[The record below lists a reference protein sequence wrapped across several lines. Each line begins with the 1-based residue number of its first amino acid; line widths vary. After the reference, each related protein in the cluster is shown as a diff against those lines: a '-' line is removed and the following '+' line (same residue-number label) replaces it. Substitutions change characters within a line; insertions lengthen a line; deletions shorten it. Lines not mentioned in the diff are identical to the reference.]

1 MIRVNLRAF
10 ETSSGAT
17 PMSIAMDPVYATTA
31 TRITQNPF
39 SWSTLGGAAAAASK
53 CSPID
58 EDLRALQQIG
68 AKVRFTR
75 GETIFNDGDEATHCY
90 KVISG
95 AVRLCKHMADG
106 RRQIAD
112 FLLAGD
118 LFGFMQFGQYKFSA
132 EAIGDVV
139 LMCYPQRHV
148 ARLSSSMPNLR
159 GRVLVLLSQRLL
171 GMQDHLVMLGRQ
183 TAKERIASFLLH
195 IAERSDAEEDLAF
208 DLPMSR
214 QDIADYLGLT
224 IETVCRMLSE
234 LKREKVIAIP
244 NVGQIIVKDIAS
256 LQTLTEG
263 GE

>member
-1 MIRVNLRAF
+1 
-10 ETSSGAT
+10 
-17 PMSIAMDPVYATTA
+17 MSIAMDPAYAMTA
-31 TRITQNPF
+31 TPATQNPF
-39 SWSTLGGAAAAASK
+39 SRSALGSATVPTKS
-53 CSPID
+53 SLTVD
-58 EDLRALQQIG
+58 EDLRALQQVG
-68 AKVRFTR
+68 MKMRFTR
-75 GETIFNDGDEATHCY
+75 NETIFSDGDEATNVY

-118 LFGFMQFGQYKFSA
+118 LFGVMQFGHYKFTA
-132 EAIGDVV
+132 EAVGDVV
-139 LMCYPQRHV
+139 LMCYPQRQV

-159 GRVLVLLSQRLL
+159 GRLLVLISQRLL

-195 IAERSDAEEDLAF
+195 IAERSDAEEGLAF

-234 LKREKVIAIP
+234 LKRERVIAIP
-244 NVGQIIVKDIAS
+244 SVSRIVLNDMDA
-256 LQTLTEG
+256 LRALAEG

>member
-1 MIRVNLRAF
+1 MSAATNPVYEMTAARSTQNQSGWPSL
-10 ETSSGAT
+10 SDGAT
-17 PMSIAMDPVYATTA
+17 ATSTVSAIDP
-31 TRITQNPF
+31 
-39 SWSTLGGAAAAASK
+39 
-53 CSPID
+53 
-58 EDLRALQQIG
+58 DLRALQQVG
-68 AKVRFTR
+68 VKVRFAR
-75 GETIFNDGDEATHCY
+75 NETIFSDGDEASACY

-95 AVRLCKHMADG
+95 AVRLCKHLADG

-118 LFGFMQFGQYKFSA
+118 LFGFMQFGHYKFTA

-159 GRVLVLLSQRLL
+159 GRLFVLLSQRLL
-171 GMQDHLVMLGRQ
+171 GVQDHLVMLGRQ
-183 TAKERIASFLLH
+183 TAKERIATFLLH
-195 IAERSDAEEDLAF
+195 IAERSDAEEGLAF

-234 LKREKVIAIP
+234 LKRKKIIAIP
-244 NVGQIIVKDIAS
+244 STSQIVINDIDA
-256 LQTLTEG
+256 LKALIEG

>member
-1 MIRVNLRAF
+1 MSFAIQ
-10 ETSSGAT
+10 ETTLNRTS
-17 PMSIAMDPVYATTA
+17 V
-31 TRITQNPF
+31 NPF
-39 SWSTLGGAAAAASK
+39 SWSTPGAGVAKS
-53 CSPID
+53 SPVD
-58 EDLRALQQIG
+58 EDLRALQQVG
-68 AKVRFTR
+68 VKVRYGR
-75 GETIFNDGDEATHCY
+75 NETIFNDGDEATNCY

-95 AVRLCKHMADG
+95 AVRLCKHMTDG

-118 LFGFMQFGQYKFSA
+118 FFGFTQFGTYKFTA
-132 EAIGDVV
+132 EAVGDVV
-139 LMCYPQRHV
+139 LICYPQRQV

-159 GRVLVLLSQRLL
+159 GRLLVLLSQRLI

-183 TAKERIASFLLH
+183 SAKERVASFLLH
-195 IAERSDAEEDLAF
+195 IAERSEAEQGEGF

-234 LKREKVIAIP
+234 LKRERIIAIP
-244 NVGQIIVKDIAS
+244 SLGQVVLNDKDALES
-256 LQTLTEG
+256 LTDG

>member
-1 MIRVNLRAF
+1 
-10 ETSSGAT
+10 
-17 PMSIAMDPVYATTA
+17 MSVALDPRQSAPTMPAVK
-31 TRITQNPF
+31 NPF
-39 SWSTLGGAAAAASK
+39 KLSVLGGTAAGTAKS
-53 CSPID
+53 SVGD
-58 EDLRALQQIG
+58 EDLRALQQVG
-68 AKVRFTR
+68 MKVRFAR
-75 GETIFNDGDEATHCY
+75 NETIFNDGDEATNCY

-118 LFGFMQFGQYKFSA
+118 FFGFMQFRNYKFTA
-132 EAIGDVV
+132 EAVGDVV
-139 LMCYPQRHV
+139 LMCYPQRQV

-159 GRVLVLLSQRLL
+159 GRLLVLLSQRLL

-183 TAKERIASFLLH
+183 TAKERVASFLLH
-195 IAERSDAEEDLAF
+195 IAERSDAEEGIAF

-234 LKREKVIAIP
+234 LKRERVIAIP
-244 NVGQIIVKDIAS
+244 SLSQIILNDKDALES
-256 LQTLTEG
+256 LTDGSE
-263 GE
+263 

>member
-1 MIRVNLRAF
+1 M
-10 ETSSGAT
+10 
-17 PMSIAMDPVYATTA
+17 
-31 TRITQNPF
+31 
-39 SWSTLGGAAAAASK
+39 
-53 CSPID
+53 
-58 EDLRALQQIG
+58 
-68 AKVRFTR
+68 KVRYTR
-75 GETIFNDGDEATHCY
+75 NETIFNDGDEATNCY

-112 FLLAGD
+112 FLLAAD
-118 LFGFMQFGQYKFSA
+118 FFGFMQFGNYKFTA
-132 EAIGDVV
+132 EAVGDVV
-139 LMCYPQRHV
+139 LLCYRQKQV

-159 GRVLVLLSQRLL
+159 CRLLILLSQRLL

-183 TAKERIASFLLH
+183 TAKERVASFLLH
-195 IAERSDAEEDLAF
+195 IAERSDAEEGVTF

-234 LKREKVIAIP
+234 LKRERIIAIP
-244 NVGQIIVKDIAS
+244 TLSQVVLSDMDA
-256 LQTLTEG
+256 LQALTEG

>member
-1 MIRVNLRAF
+1 M
-10 ETSSGAT
+10 G
-17 PMSIAMDPVYATTA
+17 PVYATTA
-31 TRITQNPF
+31 SHITRNPF
-39 SWSTLGGAAAAASK
+39 SGSTLGGSAAGVSNT
-53 CSPID
+53 SPID
-58 EDLRALQQIG
+58 EDLRALKQIG
-68 AKVRFTR
+68 VKVRFSR
-75 GETIFNDGDEATHCY
+75 NETIFSDGDEATNCY

-118 LFGFMQFGQYKFSA
+118 LFGFMQFGHYKFTA
-132 EAIGDVV
+132 EAVGDVV
-139 LMCYPQRHV
+139 LMCYPQRQV

-159 GRVLVLLSQRLL
+159 GRLLVLLSQRLL

-195 IAERSDAEEDLAF
+195 IAERSDAEEGLAF

-234 LKREKVIAIP
+234 LKREKIIAIP
-244 NVGQIIVKDIAS
+244 NVGQIVLNDIEA
-256 LQTLTEG
+256 LQALTEG
-263 GE
+263 NE